1 MFTVKDDGTTEL
13 LYSMKYDVYGG
24 CLIPDD
30 DTGSV
35 VITGGNKDEIV
46 TARVTRY
53 DLQGF
58 IEDLPQLNTYYTF
71 FCIPF
76 SKDVLV

>member
-13 LYSMKYDVYGG
+13 LYSMKYDVSGG

-35 VITGGNKDEIV
+35 VITGGNEDEIV

-58 IEDLPQLNTYYTF
+58 IEDLPQLKTYYTF
-71 FCIPF
+71 FCIPV

>member
-1 MFTVKDDGTTEL
+1 
-13 LYSMKYDVYGG
+13 MKYDVNGG

-35 VITGGNKDEIV
+35 LITGGVEDEIA

-58 IEDLPQLNTYYTF
+58 IEDLPQLNMYYTF
-71 FCIPF
+71 NYILV
-76 SKDVLV
+76 SKENLV